1 MALKDTAL
9 TIVLKAKDLT
19 KGVLGKFKRNIKE
32 TDTAAI
38 KTASGGMAKLAK
50 SIGGVVA
57 AAIGFAAIKTAFLS
71 VLKTGD
77 KFEKL
82 GIQLA
87 TLTGSVENG
96 EKAFAWVREFTKET
110 PLQLADTTKAFV
122 QLKAFGIDP
131 MNGSLQAVV
140 DQNEALGGGTERLT
154 SLLLAVGKAFS
165 KGKVEAEEWNMLT
178 ERGVNVSALF
188 QKALGKSEQEILAM
202 RTAGEL
208 GRVEIEKLLETMG
221 EQNAGAAA
229 RNMETLSGLMSNLKD
244 SWEGFL
250 NTIANSGAMD
260 TVRGQLQALAKRIV
274 QLQESGQLDVWAKK
288 VSEAMVSLIE
298 GIKTAGSA
306 IYAASGAIELFVK
319 AWAGLKLASLI
330 AGIGSLGRSFL
341 TVLTPG
347 VQSSSKALLT
357 MGTAIRGLAWAG
369 LIDATIKVAA
379 AFKNLSIAQDDLTT
393 SQDRADKAQDEA
405 TARIEAFRAQ
415 TGFAAESLDQLI
427 RVQEAGLATFD
438 AANGLWITGADAI
451 EAFNEQQESTVEAAK
466 ELADTLDSEVQAA
479 VAETNRLFDELTK
492 EGEKAGEALDEVF
505 KEYDLTV
512 TKDVVG
518 VIAAMVDLQSQG
530 KVTAKVIEEVLGGA
544 LRKLSDD
551 ELTAFVIN
559 ARFAFETG
567 KIKAQEF
574 ADVIDNAVG
583 SALKNLGV
591 DIELIETGIGE
602 LGSNAINQFRI
613 VRDAIGETGDDAEL
627 AGDKIVA
634 AFEAAFD
641 QVKTA
646 AGKKQ
651 LFAELEQAVKAGTV
665 TWFEYEK
672 AIKKVG
678 ESAGGES
685 EKIKVLRAEVV
696 KLKVELQGA
705 GKESVQVGVEIANQA
720 TATSGLMGVM
730 VGAVQAWT
738 EKMRG
743 LSSAAGEAFRQM
755 ALFAEPAATATDQLN
770 NKIEEL
776 ETSLVRLRLN
786 SLALA
791 DTSGLRGY
799 FRSLETAAVN
809 VELAFT
815 EQKLAA
821 QKLFK
826 AYEEGATSSETFI
839 RSGEKMLRTAKLL
852 DDEDLGNL
860 TRGIESARKA
870 MERLKDSASDTLS
883 SLQDELDNLQGNV
896 DAVEQRQFQ
905 ARIADLELK
914 LEQAKFFKNQEAID
928 ALTKSLTLAKKIYQV
943 EKQNRDEAASER
955 SSRATKPPA
964 TQGENSRRDTRPNT
978 SNNDQ
983 TVTLRLNIG
992 GGTNTLSNVDSNE
1005 AASLMDTL
1013 ERGGFLA
1020 AG

>member
-19 KGVLGKFKRNIKE
+19 KGVLGKFKRNINEADK
-32 TDTAAI
+32 AAE
-38 KTASGGMAKLAK
+38 KTAGGGMAKLAK

-71 VLKTGD
+71 VLQTGD

-260 TVRGQLQALAKRIV
+260 NVRGQLQALAKRIV
-274 QLQESGQLDVWAKK
+274 ELQENGRLDEWAKK

-330 AGIGSLGRSFL
+330 GGIGSLGRSFL

-347 VQSSSKALLT
+347 VAASSKAILT
-357 MGTAIRGLAWAG
+357 LGTAIKGLAWAG
-369 LIDATIKVAA
+369 LIEATLQVAA
-379 AFKNLSIAQDDLTT
+379 AFKVLGIAQDELAE
-393 SQDRADKAQDEA
+393 SQERADKAQDEA
-405 TARIEAFRAQ
+405 TARIEAFREQ
-415 TGFAAESLDQLI
+415 TGLAASSLDDLI
-427 RVQEAGLATFD
+427 RAQEAGLAVFD
-438 AANGLWITGADAI
+438 AANEQWITGAEAI
-451 EAFNEQQESTVEAAK
+451 AEFNEQQESTVETLK
-466 ELADTLDSEVQAA
+466 EVADTLKTEVQAA
-479 VAETNRLFDELTK
+479 VEETNRLFDELT
-492 EGEKAGEALDEVF
+492 ESGEKAGEALENVF

-512 TKDVVG
+512 TKDVVS
-518 VIAAMVDLQSQG
+518 VIAAMADLQEQG
-530 KVTAKVIEEVLGGA
+530 KATAEVIEEVLGGA
-544 LRKLSDD
+544 LRELSED

-559 ARFAFETG
+559 ARYAFESG
-567 KIKAQEF
+567 KIEAQEF

-602 LGSNAINQFRI
+602 LGNNAIDNFKI
-613 VRDAIGETGDDAEL
+613 VRDAISETGDDAEL
-627 AGDKIVA
+627 AGKKIVA
-634 AFEAAFD
+634 AFVAAFD
-641 QVKTA
+641 EVKTA
-646 AGKKQ
+646 AGQKQ
-651 LFAELEQAVKAGTV
+651 LFAELEQAVKNGTLAYY
-665 TWFEYEK
+665 EYEK

-678 ESAGGES
+678 EAAGGES
-685 EKIKVLRAEVV
+685 ATLMRLREEVV
-696 KLKVELQGA
+696 KLKEELKSAGQATVEV
-705 GKESVQVGVEIANQA
+705 GKEIGTQAN
-720 TATSGLMGVM
+720 ATSGFMGVM
-730 VGAVQAWT
+730 IGAVEGWT
-738 EKMRG
+738 QKMAE
-743 LSSAAGEAFRQM
+743 LSQGAKEAFTQI
-755 ALFAEPAATATDQLN
+755 AVSAKPAQTETERLN
-770 NKIEEL
+770 NRIQAL
-776 ETSLVRLRLN
+776 GDSLVKLRTDTYRMV
-786 SLALA
+786 
-791 DTSGLRGY
+791 DTSGLQGY
-799 FRSLETAAVN
+799 FGGLRASAAK
-809 VELAFT
+809 VEIAFT

-821 QKLFK
+821 QQLF
-826 AYEEGATSSETFI
+826 AEYE
-839 RSGEKMLRTAKLL
+839 SGKKSAESFVVQAERMLKSTNLL
-852 DDEDLGNL
+852 DDQDLSNL
-860 TRGIESARKA
+860 TRGIDSARKA
-870 MERLKDSASDTLS
+870 MERLKDSATDTLT

-896 DAVEQRQFQ
+896 DAVEERQFQ
-905 ARIADLELK
+905 ARIRDLELK
-914 LEQAKFFKNQEAID
+914 LEEAKFFKNQEAID
-928 ALTKSLTLAKKIYQV
+928 ALEKSLALANKIYQV
-943 EKQNRDEAASER
+943 EKKNRDGAAAARRTEGVTTTTA
-955 SSRATKPPA
+955 SR
-964 TQGENSRRDTRPNT
+964 ENSRIPSSSNT
-978 SNNDQ
+978 SNNDR
-983 TVTLRLNIG
+983 TVTLKLDVG
-992 GGTNTLSNVDSNE
+992 GATSLLSNVDSNE
-1005 AASLMDTL
+1005 AASLMDKL
-1013 ERGGFLA
+1013 ERGGYLS